1 MNNIAGGTNSDLFS
15 LYKGKCANILEE
27 KIESSEDVS
36 EVNRLNSM
44 KDAIMEKVFNEET
57 FYDDIIML
65 NELKN
70 TLEG

>member
-1 MNNIAGGTNSDLFS
+1 
-15 LYKGKCANILEE
+15 
-27 KIESSEDVS
+27 
-36 EVNRLNSM
+36 M

-57 FYDDIIML
+57 FYDDIITL